1 MSQNIKSVLSKQLG
15 NHNPKSAGAAP
26 SHSTGSGTMD
36 RNANTK
42 GNASGA
48 KQGTLAAAAKLGS
61 NGYK

>member
-1 MSQNIKSVLSKQLG
+1 MGKNIKTVLSAQLG
-15 NHNPKSAGAAP
+15 NHNPKSAGAMP
-26 SHSTGSGTMD
+26 SHGSGSDTMD

-48 KQGTLAAAAKLGS
+48 KQSTLAAAAKCGS